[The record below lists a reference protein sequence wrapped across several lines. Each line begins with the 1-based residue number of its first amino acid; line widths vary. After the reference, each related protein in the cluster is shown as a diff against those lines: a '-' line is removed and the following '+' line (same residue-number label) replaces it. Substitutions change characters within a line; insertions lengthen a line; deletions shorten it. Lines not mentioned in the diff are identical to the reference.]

1 MSKSKGNSY
10 LGKTIDIFS
19 DKLKSSLE
27 RPKQKIVGEL
37 KLTYKQ
43 QIKSYRILSFQVK
56 WFEFDAERENDIL
69 KALIL
74 SKSNNYESAIDT
86 LNSVLKDIKKRNK
99 LIRIND

>member
-1 MSKSKGNSY
+1 M
-10 LGKTIDIFS
+10 TIDIFS
-19 DKLKSSLE
+19 DKLKSALE

-43 QIKSYRILSFQVK
+43 QIKSYRTLSFKVK

-86 LNSVLKDIKKRNK
+86 LNSVLKDINKRNK